1 MAKKLERISEREL
14 FISRTLDAPRELVWE
29 VWTNPEHIKHWWGPN
44 GFTNTIHQ
52 MDVRPGGIWNYIM
65 HGPDGTNYSNKS
77 VYKEVVKP
85 EKIIYDHIS
94 SPKFQFTAL
103 FIEQGDKTIVTIQML
118 FASRKDKQMVVVDFG
133 VDEGLK
139 QNANRLYA
147 YVNQFHQKNLSKK
160 IKLCEK

>member
-44 GFTNTIHQ
+44 GFTNTIHE

-103 FIEQGDKTIVTIQML
+103 FIEQGNKTIVTIQML
-118 FASRKDKQMVVVDFG
+118 FASRKDKQMVVADFG

-139 QNANRLYA
+139 QNANRFYD
-147 YVNQFHQKNLSKK
+147 YVNQFYQKNL
-160 IKLCEK
+160 